1 MSSLASYL
9 VVFVLTVVFG
19 RMGRYGLAFG
29 RRIELYCVM
38 GVLMLL
44 AVYRHRENIKRL
56 LAGTENKITFS
67 KES

>member
-1 MSSLASYL
+1 MIR
-9 VVFVLTVVFG
+9 VVCLFIGYVFG
-19 RMGRYGLAFG
+19 
-29 RRIELYCVM
+29 M
-38 GVLMLL
+38 GVLMLQ